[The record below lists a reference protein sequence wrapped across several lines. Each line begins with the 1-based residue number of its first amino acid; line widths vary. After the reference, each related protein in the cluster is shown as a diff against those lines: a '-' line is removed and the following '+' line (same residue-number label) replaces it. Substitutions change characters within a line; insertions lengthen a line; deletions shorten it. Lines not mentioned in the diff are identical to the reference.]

1 VNYSVIIPVYNREL
15 LIREALDSV
24 LAQSLPPS
32 EIIVADDGSTDNTL
46 SVVRSLLEERGG
58 TIPWRILE
66 LSHSGMAGAVRNR
79 GVEVSKADWIAFLD
93 SDDLWEPEKMTCQD
107 DYSKKNPH
115 CRLIH
120 SREKWLRGSK
130 TISQKKQKHKRE
142 GDIFDDALV
151 KCIIGPST
159 TVIRREL
166 WNEAKGFREDLEIA
180 EDYELWLRITAC
192 EMVGYVDS
200 PLITKRAGEWE
211 NLSDKYGQIEKF
223 RLHALEQLLISRLVP
238 VELSV
243 INPAMIKLWA
253 STGAS
258 VRFMPGAVKNEAAL
272 RKPASGWKKLMGKF
286 HRGTMLPETY
296 KVDL

>member
-223 RLHALEQLLISRLVP
+223 RLHALEQLLITDWFRLNCQDQSRHDKALGEYRRKCEIYARGCEKRGRPQEAREWLKKAHGEVP
-238 VELSV
+238 
-243 INPAMIKLWA
+243 
-253 STGAS
+253 
-258 VRFMPGAVKNEAAL
+258 L
-272 RKPASGWKKLMGKF
+272 RNNASG
-286 HRGTMLPETY
+286 
-296 KVDL
+296 DI